1 MPLYHFD
8 DRICSIRK
16 LYKGKV
22 FFCLRSCHTWKKYW
36 KILCEKCIGRRSYIK
51 LTFFLWSLIVG
62 LYFPFKI
69 FPSKKKKRKE
79 KKVKIKA
86 WPKRQAWNG
95 WKLYKNHF
103 LFYTLTRGLSEK
115 INILFVVYMEK
126 NMVITTLTAL
136 EEKIN
141 RTWQKGNVESTECLL
156 LIKSRRLCL
165 FKWKKMKNI
174 WQHYTRLNVYF
185 ITHESVLS

>member
-8 DRICSIRK
+8 DRICSIRE

-86 WPKRQAWNG
+86 WPKWLEMTESCIKIIFYFIRWREVWVKRLISCLLYTWKKTWSLQLWQLWKKKSIERDRKETWNRQNVYCLLKG
-95 WKLYKNHF
+95 
-103 LFYTLTRGLSEK
+103 TLMPLQ
-115 INILFVVYMEK
+115 VEK
-126 NMVITTLTAL
+126 NEKYLTTL
-136 EEKIN
+136 
-141 RTWQKGNVESTECLL
+141 
-156 LIKSRRLCL
+156 
-165 FKWKKMKNI
+165 
-174 WQHYTRLNVYF
+174 H
-185 ITHESVLS
+185 